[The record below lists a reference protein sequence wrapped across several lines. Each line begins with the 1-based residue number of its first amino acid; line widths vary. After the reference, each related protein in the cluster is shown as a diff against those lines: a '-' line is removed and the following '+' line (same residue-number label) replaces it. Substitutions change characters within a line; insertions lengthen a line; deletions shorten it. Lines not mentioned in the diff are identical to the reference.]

1 MSEIKKLF
9 DALEAMGGRITPFAW
24 VMKWPRGTYCPQ
36 YDFFLGGVYINVL
49 GPFKGLISWN

>member
-1 MSEIKKLF
+1 MEPIKTPIL
-9 DALEAMGGRITPFAW
+9 GGTITPFAW